1 MLGMNRSSLARRA
14 ALAAAALALLPATA
28 SAEPKLDGEFAVS
41 SQPQYL
47 TTGPDGNVWVA
58 LQDRVAK
65 VAPDGTV
72 TEYDPQKVTFPKG
85 IATGPDGNLWVTQS
99 NGVARFSP
107 ADPLAAESFQVA
119 AIGDPRSIVTGAD
132 GNLWTA
138 SGDQVVKIPPGNPT
152 GFTAY
157 PVTGMSARGIAS
169 GGDGSLWVADFG
181 GQRVLSVT
189 TAGVATPYGA
199 GGGVQ
204 EVAAGPGTQVAYANP
219 GASPHHVGRVV
230 PGGTPQKTDVGTTD
244 PFGIAF
250 GPDGAYWF
258 AEFGTSS
265 IGRLTVDGQVT
276 RLTGLE
282 QGSGPRYL
290 TAGPANTLWVSL
302 QTSNEILRIT
312 GVEAP
317 PQATTPLPAD
327 TVAPTISRL
336 SASARR
342 VRFTLSE
349 GATVRIQV
357 RRLAHGKRRLVRSVP
372 ARPMAA
378 GAGRVRLRKLRPGRY
393 VLRLSA
399 KDAAGNATSARLRFR
414 VKR

>member
-1 MLGMNRSSLARRA
+1 MTSTASLARRA
-14 ALAAAALALLPATA
+14 ALAVAALALLPASA
-28 SAEPKLDGEFAVS
+28 SAEPKLDGEFPVTK
-41 SQPQYL
+41 QPQYL
-47 TTGPDGNVWVA
+47 TTGPDDNVWVA

-72 TEYDPQKVTFPKG
+72 TEYDPQKVTSPKG

-99 NGVARFSP
+99 NEVARFSP

-119 AIGDPRSIVTGAD
+119 VISDPRSIVTGPD

-157 PVTGMSARGIAS
+157 PVTGLSARGIAS
-169 GGDGSLWVADFG
+169 GGDGSLWIADFG

-189 TAGVATPYGA
+189 TAGATTPYDV

-204 EVAAGPGTQVAYANP
+204 EVAAGPGNQIAYANP
-219 GASPHHVGRVV
+219 GASPHHVGRIV
-230 PGGTPQKTDVGTTD
+230 PGGTPEKTDLGTTD

-258 AEFGTSS
+258 AEFATNS
-265 IGRLTVDGQVT
+265 IGRLTVDGRVT

-282 QGSGPRYL
+282 QGSGPRYV
-290 TAGPANTLWVSL
+290 TAGPGNTLWVSL

-312 GVEAP
+312 GVETP
-317 PQATTPLPAD
+317 PQPDPNLSRD
-327 TVAPTISRL
+327 TVAPAVSRL
-336 SASARR
+336 AASARR

-349 GATVRIQV
+349 RATVRIRV
-357 RRLAHGKRRLVRSVP
+357 RRLARGKRRLVRSLSP
-372 ARPMAA
+372 KRPMAA
-378 GAGRVRLRKLRPGRY
+378 GANRVMLRELRPGRY
-393 VLRLSA
+393 ALGLTA
-399 KDAAGNATSARLRFR
+399 KDAAGNAGSARLRFR
-414 VKR
+414 LRR

>member
-1 MLGMNRSSLARRA
+1 MTPTASLARKA
-14 ALAAAALALLPATA
+14 ALAVAALALLPASA
-28 SAEPKLDGEFAVS
+28 AAEPKLDGEFPVTKE
-41 SQPQYL
+41 PQYL

-99 NGVARFSP
+99 NEVARFSP

-119 AIGDPRSIVTGAD
+119 AISDPRSIVTGPD

-138 SGDQVVKIPPGNPT
+138 SGDQVVKIPPANPA

-157 PVTGMSARGIAS
+157 PVTGLSARGIAS

-189 TAGVATPYGA
+189 TAGAATPYGV

-204 EVAAGPGTQVAYANP
+204 EVAAGPGNQIAYANP
-219 GASPHHVGRVV
+219 GASPHHVGRIM
-230 PGGTPQKTDVGTTD
+230 PGGTPEKTDVGTTD

-258 AEFGTSS
+258 AEFATNS
-265 IGRLTVDGQVT
+265 IGRMTVDGQVT

-282 QGSGPRYL
+282 QGAGPRYL
-290 TAGPANTLWVSL
+290 TAGPGNTLWVSL
-302 QTSNEILRIT
+302 QSSNEILRIS

-317 PQATTPLPAD
+317 APPLPAD
-327 TVAPTISRL
+327 TVVADTVAPAISRL

>member
-1 MLGMNRSSLARRA
+1 MTVTASLARRA
-14 ALAAAALALLPATA
+14 ALAAAALALLPASA
-28 SAEPKLDGEFAVS
+28 SAEPKLDGEFPVS
-41 SQPQYL
+41 TQPQYL
-47 TTGPDGNVWVA
+47 TAGPDGNVWVA
-58 LQDRVAK
+58 LQDKVAK

-119 AIGDPRSIVTGAD
+119 AVSDPRSIVTGPD

-138 SGDQVVKIPPGNPT
+138 SGDQVVKIPPGNPA

-157 PVTGMSARGIAS
+157 PVTGLSARGIAS
-169 GGDGSLWVADFG
+169 GGDGNLWVADFG

-189 TAGVATPYGA
+189 TAGATTPYDV

-204 EVAAGPGTQVAYANP
+204 EVAAGPGNQIAYANP
-219 GASPHHVGRVV
+219 GASPHHVGRIV
-230 PGGTPQKTDVGTTD
+230 PGGAPEKTDVGTTD

-258 AEFGTSS
+258 AEFATNS
-265 IGRLTVDGQVT
+265 IGRMTVDGQVT
-276 RLTGLE
+276 RLTGLA

-290 TAGPANTLWVSL
+290 TAGPGNTLWVSL
-302 QTSNEILRIT
+302 QTSNEILRIS

-317 PQATTPLPAD
+317 PQPTSPLPAD
-327 TVAPTISRL
+327 TLAPAINRL

-349 GATVRIQV
+349 RATVRIRV
-357 RRLAHGKRRLVRSVP
+357 RRLAHGKKRLVRSLP
-372 ARPMAA
+372 ARSMAA
-378 GAGRVRLRKLRPGRY
+378 GASRARIRKLRPGRY
-393 VLRLSA
+393 VLRLTA
-399 KDAAGNATSARLRFR
+399 KDLAGNRSTARLRFGVNR
-414 VKR
+414 

>member
-1 MLGMNRSSLARRA
+1 MTRTASLARRA
-14 ALAAAALALLPATA
+14 ALAFAVLALLPASA
-28 SAEPKLDGEFAVS
+28 AAEPKLDGEFPVTK
-41 SQPQYL
+41 QPRYL
-47 TTGPDGNVWVA
+47 TAGPDGNVWVA

-72 TEYDPQKVTFPKG
+72 TEYDPQKVTFPTG

-119 AIGDPRSIVTGAD
+119 AISDPRAIVTGPD

-152 GFTAY
+152 AFTAY
-157 PVTGMSARGIAS
+157 PVTGLSARGIAS

-189 TAGVATPYGA
+189 TAGATTPYDV

-204 EVAAGPGTQVAYANP
+204 EVAAGLGNQIAYANP
-219 GASPHHVGRVV
+219 GASPHHVGRIV
-230 PGGTPQKTDVGTTD
+230 PGGTPEKTDVGTTD

-258 AEFGTSS
+258 AEFATSS
-265 IGRLTVDGQVT
+265 IGRMTVDGQVT

-282 QGSGPRYL
+282 PGSGPRYL
-290 TAGPANTLWVSL
+290 TAGPGNTLWVSL

-317 PQATTPLPAD
+317 PQMTPPRSDTTPPAI
-327 TVAPTISRL
+327 ARL

-342 VRFTLSE
+342 VRFRLSE
-349 GATVRIQV
+349 QATVRIQV
-357 RRLAHGKRRLVRSVP
+357 RRVARGKRRLVRSISP
-372 ARPMAA
+372 AHPLAA
-378 GAGRVRLRKLRPGRY
+378 GANRVRLRKLRTGRY

-399 KDAAGNATSARLRFR
+399 RDAAGNASTARLRFR
-414 VKR
+414 VKRP

>member
-1 MLGMNRSSLARRA
+1 MTSTASLARRA
-14 ALAAAALALLPATA
+14 ALALAALALLPASA
-28 SAEPKLDGEFAVS
+28 AAEPKLDGEFPVTK
-41 SQPQYL
+41 QPRYL
-47 TTGPDGNVWVA
+47 TAGPDGNVWVA

-72 TEYDPQKVTFPKG
+72 TEYDPQKVTFPTG
-85 IATGPDGNLWVTQS
+85 ITTGPDGNLWVTQS
-99 NGVARFSP
+99 NSVARFSP

-119 AIGDPRSIVTGAD
+119 AVSDPRAIVTGPD

-189 TAGVATPYGA
+189 TAGATTPYDV

-204 EVAAGPGTQVAYANP
+204 EVAAGPGNQIAYANP
-219 GASPHHVGRVV
+219 GASPHQVGRIV
-230 PGGTPQKTDVGTTD
+230 PGGTPEKTDVGTTD

-258 AEFGTSS
+258 AEFATNS

-290 TAGPANTLWVSL
+290 TAGPGNTLWVSL
-302 QTSNEILRIT
+302 QTSNEILRIS

-317 PQATTPLPAD
+317 PQMTPPLPAD
-327 TVAPTISRL
+327 TVAPAIAHL

-349 GATVRIQV
+349 RATVRIQV
-357 RRLAHGKRRLVRSVP
+357 RRVAHGKRRLVRSLP
-372 ARPMAA
+372 ARPMAS
-378 GAGRVRLRKLRPGRY
+378 GANRVRLRELRAGRY

-399 KDAAGNATSARLRFR
+399 KDAAGNASTARLRFR
-414 VKR
+414 VAR

>member
-1 MLGMNRSSLARRA
+1 MTRTASLARRA
-14 ALAAAALALLPATA
+14 ALAFAVLALLPASA
-28 SAEPKLDGEFAVS
+28 AAEPKLDGEFPVTK
-41 SQPQYL
+41 QPRYL
-47 TTGPDGNVWVA
+47 TAGPDGNVWVA

-72 TEYDPQKVTFPKG
+72 TEYDPQKVTFPTG

-107 ADPLAAESFQVA
+107 ADPLAA
-119 AIGDPRSIVTGAD
+119 
-132 GNLWTA
+132 
-138 SGDQVVKIPPGNPT
+138 DQVVKIPPGNPT
-152 GFTAY
+152 AFTAY
-157 PVTGMSARGIAS
+157 PVTGLSARGIAS

-189 TAGVATPYGA
+189 TAGATTPYDV

-204 EVAAGPGTQVAYANP
+204 EVAAGLGNQIAYANP
-219 GASPHHVGRVV
+219 GASPHHVGRIV
-230 PGGTPQKTDVGTTD
+230 PGGTPEKTDVGTTD

-258 AEFGTSS
+258 AEFATSS
-265 IGRLTVDGQVT
+265 IGRMTVDGQVT

-282 QGSGPRYL
+282 PGSGPRYL
-290 TAGPANTLWVSL
+290 TAGPGNTLWVSL

-317 PQATTPLPAD
+317 PQMTPPRSDTTPPAI
-327 TVAPTISRL
+327 ARL

-342 VRFTLSE
+342 VRFRLSE
-349 GATVRIQV
+349 QATVRIQV
-357 RRLAHGKRRLVRSVP
+357 RRVARGKRRLVRSISP
-372 ARPMAA
+372 AHPLAA
-378 GAGRVRLRKLRPGRY
+378 GANRVRLRKLRTGRY

-399 KDAAGNATSARLRFR
+399 RDAAGNASTARLRFR
-414 VKR
+414 VKRP